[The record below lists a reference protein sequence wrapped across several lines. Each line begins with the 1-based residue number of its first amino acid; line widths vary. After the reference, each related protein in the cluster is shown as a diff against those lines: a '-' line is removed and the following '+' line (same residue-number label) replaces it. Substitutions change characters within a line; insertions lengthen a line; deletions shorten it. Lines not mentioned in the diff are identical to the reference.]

1 MADDSSVD
9 DSGDGPPWWRGGFGL
24 GGFFGNPSLTAPA
37 TGAPPGTSLM
47 TPTNAAGMGPHIDP
61 TTGQPE
67 MLTGPG
73 SITDRNVSK
82 FNNPMSW
89 LTMGANLYPP
99 ARIPALAAAEITRA
113 TPTANDAAPTNAWF
127 QRPSGVGGMPGPQV
141 TNPPQPDH
149 PSTMRYPMWPTPP
162 APTGIDATI
171 PPFTARPV
179 TPTPATA
186 YPASPVATSAAAGP
200 AAVRQQ
206 PNLGAYGAGGPFTTL
221 DYRPNSGPNERNRG
235 SPVATALDLSRL
247 FGGGQPAAA
256 APRAVGGGAPTA
268 ANPNN
273 PYWGPNTAGRAVG
286 GGPIMPTDIT
296 GYPVAGVNVPAAAR
310 GFTVNPDLSTRRP
323 RSRSSSSS
331 QGGGY

>member
-9 DSGDGPPWWRGGFGL
+9 DSSEGPPWWRGGFGL

-73 SITDRNVSK
+73 SITDRQFTSK

-113 TPTANDAAPTNAWF
+113 TPTANDAAPTNLWF

-186 YPASPVATSAAAGP
+186 YSASPVATSAAAGP

-206 PNLGAYGAGGPFTTL
+206 PNLGAYNPFTTV
-221 DYRPNSGPNERNRG
+221 DRPNASATGWNPG
-235 SPVATALDLSRL
+235 APQATALDLSRL
-247 FGGGQPAAA
+247 FGGGQPAAS
-256 APRAVGGGAPTA
+256 AP
-268 ANPNN
+268 
-273 PYWGPNTAGRAVG
+273 
-286 GGPIMPTDIT
+286 
-296 GYPVAGVNVPAAAR
+296 YPLPPPRPAAAAPADTVSNAPWSEGPLQQNNQWR
-310 GFTVNPDLSTRRP
+310 GSGGRTPSGPRP
-323 RSRSSSSS
+323 RFKASSSS

>member
-1 MADDSSVD
+1 MRRFFERPRWLTLVPD

-113 TPTANDAAPTNAWF
+113 TPTANDAAPTNLWF

-141 TNPPQPDH
+141 TNPPQPIIPRRCAIQCGRRRPRRRAPASTQLSRH
-149 PSTMRYPMWPTPP
+149 LRHGPSRRRPQPH
-162 APTGIDATI
+162 I
-171 PPFTARPV
+171 PRRPLRRLLQLARPLSASSRTSATYALAV
-179 TPTPATA
+179 HLRLSIIGPTLGPTSATA
-186 YPASPVATSAAAGP
+186 ARRSRLRSICRGCSAAG
-200 AAVRQQ
+200 
-206 PNLGAYGAGGPFTTL
+206 NLPRLRPIRYRRHAHLRPRPQIRSATRRGAKGRFSRTTNGGGSGGRTP
-221 DYRPNSGPNERNRG
+221 SGPR
-235 SPVATALDLSRL
+235 S
-247 FGGGQPAAA
+247 
-256 APRAVGGGAPTA
+256 
-268 ANPNN
+268 
-273 PYWGPNTAGRAVG
+273 
-286 GGPIMPTDIT
+286 
-296 GYPVAGVNVPAAAR
+296 
-310 GFTVNPDLSTRRP
+310 